1 MDAEWKSRL
10 TASQITVIVLASTKE
25 NDMSENE
32 FKIRR
37 VTYVAVI
44 GESCD
49 GCAFDYM
56 GELCLSAP
64 QCAKEQRSDGLDVIF
79 VKEIT

>member
-1 MDAEWKSRL
+1 
-10 TASQITVIVLASTKE
+10 
-25 NDMSENE
+25 MSENE

-37 VTYVAVI
+37 VTYIAVI

-56 GELCLSAP
+56 SEKCLSSP
-64 QCAKEQRSDGLDVIF
+64 PCAKEQRSDGLNVIF
-79 VKEIT
+79 VEKKYE

>member
-1 MDAEWKSRL
+1 
-10 TASQITVIVLASTKE
+10 
-25 NDMSENE
+25 MSENE

-37 VTYVAVI
+37 VTYIAVI

-56 GELCLSAP
+56 SERCLSAP
-64 QCAKEQRSDGLDVIF
+64 PCAKEQRLDSVDVIF
-79 VKEIT
+79 VEKKKWPTTTA